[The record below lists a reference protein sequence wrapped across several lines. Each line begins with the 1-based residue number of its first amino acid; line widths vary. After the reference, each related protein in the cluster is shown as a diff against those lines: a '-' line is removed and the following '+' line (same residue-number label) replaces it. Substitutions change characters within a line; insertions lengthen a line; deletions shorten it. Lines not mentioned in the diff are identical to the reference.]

1 MTLTQAN
8 RDKIAQL
15 VEYLEQGS
23 ADEADS
29 RVAEELARIFGG
41 NCGLKCG
48 CFGDFLTQWGENPV
62 TLLLKV
68 MLCGDEGLVVPPAA

>member
-1 MTLTQAN
+1 MTLTQAQ
-8 RDKIAQL
+8 RAVIVQL

-23 ADEADS
+23 ANSPDAK
-29 RVAEELARIFGG
+29 VGEELARIFGG

-48 CFGDFLTQWGENPV
+48 CWGDFLTGWAEAPV

-68 MLCGDEGLVVPPAA
+68 MLCGDDGLVVPPAA

>member
-1 MTLTQAN
+1 MTLTQAQ

-23 ADEADS
+23 ANSPDGK
-29 RVAEELARIFGG
+29 VAEELARIFSG

-48 CFGDFLTQWGENPV
+48 CWGDFLEEWNNAPI

-68 MLCGDEGLVVPPAA
+68 MLCGDEGLIVPPAA